1 MKLTLAMLTSVTLSL
16 SAQAA
21 EPLYVPSYG
30 YAAMQP
36 TPVNTLVAPQP
47 IPDPT
52 VAPPGMV
59 PGTPLPGAVI
69 PGTPVIPGRLVSLY
83 PNVRVKD
90 PHKAHPLAIKQVVEI
105 PNPLPRSGCCDP
117 VYVEI
122 CVPPTC
128 VPYVTVGPMGQRYT
142 YSFGGYRVVV
152 TSLRG
157 LVTVDYDCR

>member
-1 MKLTLAMLTSVTLSL
+1 MKKLTLAMLTSVTLSL

-36 TPVNTLVAPQP
+36 TNTVVAPQP
-47 IPDPT
+47 IPDPSAAPAVVVPGAPMPET
-52 VAPPGMV
+52 VVPGM
-59 PGTPLPGAVI
+59 
-69 PGTPVIPGRLVSLY
+69 PVIPGRLVNLY

-90 PHKAHPLAIKQVVEI
+90 AHKAHPLAIRQVVEI
-105 PNPLPRSGCCDP
+105 PNPYPRSGCCDP

-122 CVPPTC
+122 CVPPHC
-128 VPYVTVGPMGQRYT
+128 VPYVSVGPMGQRYT
-142 YSFGGYRVVV
+142 YSYGGYRVVV

-157 LVTVDYDCR
+157 LVTVDYDRR